1 MLTNNNHR
9 SFKQHSPLL
18 SQINKHCFSCRHTR
32 IDHWSHDALFHM
44 HQINKYSIKPPSLT
58 LMHPLCQ
65 PTLPGLY
72 YHQPIS
78 SALLDDCQ
86 TYPGPSIFFW
96 LLGSRQAWY
105 VDHSVWIWIYTLGML
120 IIQTVEIILILVT
133 YAYMWV
139 VCKIYSD
146 FLFSMCWLQTTS
158 FPLHFA
164 DVILIFF

>member
-1 MLTNNNHR
+1 MPADPTWIIL
-9 SFKQHSPLL
+9 SPANQLCL
-18 SQINKHCFSCRHTR
+18 VGRLPDIPWP
-32 IDHWSHDALFHM
+32 ID
-44 HQINKYSIKPPSLT
+44 
-58 LMHPLCQ
+58 
-65 PTLPGLY
+65 
-72 YHQPIS
+72 
-78 SALLDDCQ
+78 
-86 TYPGPSIFFW
+86 FFW

-146 FLFSMCWLQTTS
+146 FLFSMCWIQTTS

-164 DVILIFF
+164 DVILIFFKKMHTQMFTNTHAYCWDLELGPPSRGSYWERKKLSERHARVTTLSTLGVNPPTTEPPRRT